1 MTMKFMF
8 NNSVHTIHPVRRT
21 AISVLGLSMA
31 LVVGCDSDSGDGDGN
46 LAVDETGP
54 RFAIGTSVI
63 SPQTFE
69 PIAYVGFAES
79 LDGGEVSLSDAL
91 EVPGGAQVWGVPGSG
106 IIFVTQ
112 HETATISKFAF
123 VDGELTEL
131 GRVGLLGAG
140 VSRLEEEQLVF
151 DGPDHGYLFD
161 LISGQIIELDLDAM
175 ETQSTTDIRDVLD
188 AELPTFI
195 YTFQE
200 RADGRLTTVTYATDF
215 EQELVSDTS
224 WILVFDPETGNLERY
239 AAPCG
244 GLMYTAES
252 ASGDW
257 IYMSGPWVAGV
268 DLIYSSRAPE
278 PCIVRLPVGSD
289 QPEAQTPV
297 LAELTG
303 EPTGG
308 LVPIGDGQVYVRG
321 LDTES
326 YPITDTT
333 TAAELYVAVSA
344 WRTWR
349 VDLDNPTSATLLDV
363 PPRIGGI
370 TFLFDGEAYY
380 ENNTATDL
388 SSSTLVRTTADGDA
402 ADGLLVPGLPTSL
415 VQMYT
420 P

>member
-1 MTMKFMF
+1 MKIMF
-8 NNSVHTIHPVRRT
+8 KNSSHAVDPVRRT
-21 AISVLGLSMA
+21 TISVLVLGMA
-31 LVVGCDSDSGDGDGN
+31 LVVGCDSGSGDGDGN

-54 RFAIGTSVI
+54 RFAIAASAI

-69 PIAYVGFAES
+69 PIAYVGFAEN
-79 LDGGEVSLSDAL
+79 LDGGEVSVSDAL
-91 EVPGGAQVWGVPGSG
+91 EVPGGAQVWGVPGNG
-106 IIFVTQ
+106 IIFVTRL
-112 HETATISKFAF
+112 EAATISKFAF
-123 VDGELTEL
+123 VGGELTEL
-131 GRVGLLGAG
+131 GRVGLSGVG

-161 LISGQIIELDLDAM
+161 LISGQIIELDLNAM
-175 ETQSTTDIRDVLD
+175 EIQSTTDITDLLD

-195 YTFQE
+195 YNFQE

-224 WILVFDPETGNLERY
+224 WILVFDPETGTLERY

-257 IYMSGPWVAGV
+257 VYMSGPWVAAV
-268 DLIYSSRAPE
+268 HSTNSSRAPE

-303 EPTGG
+303 EPSGG

-333 TAAELYVAVSA
+333 TAVDLYIAASA

-349 VDLDNPTSATLLDV
+349 VDLDNPTSATLLDDV
-363 PPRIGGI
+363 PRRIGGI

-380 ENNTATDL
+380 ENNTTTDL
-388 SSSTLVRTTADGDA
+388 SSSTLVRTTADGDVQ
-402 ADGLLVPGLPTSL
+402 DGLRVPGLPTSL
-415 VQMYT
+415 FQMYT